1 MINVIDVT
9 DYVGTREAAKLLGV
23 SEASVRRWSDAG
35 LLATHRVGR
44 RGERRFMRADVLDL
58 KWAGRRGRSESAAQV
73 AFEGSPVPIHSHLT
87 SFYTS
92 DRGRL
97 RLGLPFL
104 RQGIVAGQPCIL
116 IANEQTARIYEKE
129 LELEDVSMSQTVE
142 SGRFRLL
149 SPFPSYDDGLEILEG
164 IFSEFTRRGALVI
177 RVLGE
182 AIQNRDQ
189 MGSRAELLRF
199 EEALNPL
206 VRRFP
211 VVMLCQYDAR
221 RMEAV
226 DLVEVMK
233 AHADIFEQPL
243 GMFLN

>member
-1 MINVIDVT
+1 MKGVIDVT
-9 DYVGTREAAKLLGV
+9 EYLGTREAAKLLGV

-44 RGERRFMRADVLDL
+44 RGERRFMRTDVLDL
-58 KWAGRRGRSESAAQV
+58 KWAGRRGRSESATQV

-104 RQGIVAGQPCIL
+104 RHGIASGQPCIL
-116 IANEQTARIYEKE
+116 VGNKQTARIYEKE
-129 LELEDVSMSQTVE
+129 LDAEGVSMSKAVE
-142 SGRFRLL
+142 TGRLKLL
-149 SPFPSYDDGLEILEG
+149 SPFPSYDGGLETLEDT
-164 IFSEFTRRGALVI
+164 FSEFTRRGALVI

-182 AIQNRDQ
+182 AIQNRDE
-189 MGSRAELLRF
+189 MGSLAALLRF

-211 VVMLCQYDAR
+211 VVILCQYDTR
-221 RMEAV
+221 RLEAV
-226 DLVEVMK
+226 DLVQVLK
-233 AHADIFEQPL
+233 VHVDNFDQPL